1 MKKGGQMQK
10 SSLVALIMGTVS
22 GVLFAL
28 CMCISLL
35 PEWNAFKK
43 GILFSTIGMIL
54 GIITLLVWCK
64 MENKKLPKM
73 SGKNILRT
81 IYAILAVLVLGVGMC
96 MCLVWEQLVWGTL
109 IGLLG
114 IIMLIALIPMI
125 KGIK

>member
-1 MKKGGQMQK
+1 
-10 SSLVALIMGTVS
+10 
-22 GVLFAL
+22 
-28 CMCISLL
+28 
-35 PEWNAFKK
+35 
-43 GILFSTIGMIL
+43 
-54 GIITLLVWCK
+54 
-64 MENKKLPKM
+64 M